1 MKRLGMTWAQL
12 ASAAGVAENT
22 ALRAAGSKR
31 SSSRSDVLAALDRL
45 EAQAGIASQASVE
58 VEVLRVVDDTVTV
71 RVSAAGRPT
80 TLILH
85 GLTQSEAVEAAARY
99 VRSIESQ

>member
-22 ALRAAGSKR
+22 ALRAAGPKR
-31 SSSRSDVLAALDRL
+31 SSSRADVLATLDRL
-45 EAQAGIASQASVE
+45 EAQAGITSQASVE